1 MSTAICMLKTVMNEW
16 AVFGYYFYEGCW
28 DSKNVFKPSSAFS
41 FTHLFMLYCTRWN
54 MVKTIPGN
62 SSKTW
67 SDTLAHFLRP

>member
-54 MVKTIPGN
+54 MV
-62 SSKTW
+62 
-67 SDTLAHFLRP
+67 